1 MKEFDFRA
9 PPCRIVFGT
18 GALARL
24 PQLLRELAFSRPL
37 ILSAPRRGDQ
47 VSALARALGGAA
59 TFLQAAPHVPIEVV
73 EAARRAAREAT
84 ADCTVS
90 VGGGSTTGLGKALRL
105 RDGLPQIAIP
115 TTYAGSEMT
124 NLWGITENR
133 VKRTGRD
140 ASVTPVLVIYDPEL
154 VLRLPL
160 AIAGPSALNA
170 VAQAAANLPGFNDGP
185 IPNLYAREAIVVLG
199 RALPRLLRDS
209 ARVETCAEL
218 LYGACLA
225 GTALGTG
232 RTGLH
237 HRLCHVL
244 GGTFNLPHADT
255 HAVILPYSLAFNR
268 AAAPEAMTLL
278 AAAFGSPDA
287 PLGAY
292 GLMKQACA
300 KPSLRALGLS
310 EGDLDRVVEA
320 AVATPVSNPA
330 PVTAESVRRILGEA
344 LGGNP
349 PGE

>member
-9 PPCRIVFGT
+9 PPWQVVFGT

-24 PQLLRELAFSRPL
+24 PQLLRELGFSRPL
-37 ILSAPRRGDQ
+37 ILSTPGRRDQ
-47 VSALARALGGAA
+47 VGALARALGGAA

-73 EAARRAAREAT
+73 EAARRGAREAT

-90 VGGGSTTGLGKALRL
+90 FGGGSTTGLGKALRL

-124 NLWGITENR
+124 NLWGITEKR

-160 AIAGPSALNA
+160 AVAGPSALNA
-170 VAQAAANLPGFNDGP
+170 VAQAAANLPGFNDDP
-185 IPNLYAREAIVVLG
+185 IPNLYARAAVEVLG
-199 RALPRLLRDS
+199 RGLPRLLNSPAS
-209 ARVETCAEL
+209 AEVCAEI

-225 GTALGTG
+225 GAALATG

-255 HAVILPYSLAFNR
+255 HAVILPYSLALNR
-268 AAAPEAMTLL
+268 DAAPEAMAMLST
-278 AAAFGSPDA
+278 AFGFPDA

-292 GLMKQACA
+292 RLMKQACA

-310 EGDLDRVVEA
+310 EGDLERVVEA

-330 PVTAESVRRILGEA
+330 PVTAESVRGILGEA
-344 LGGNP
+344 LAGKP